1 MLSLFSTDNNLISKY
16 STIIISNSPSFLYPP
31 TRHLAQCGIKSSHFN
46 GGGGAACVCVCAM
59 TVSQSFFFFVSILA
73 CDAKMVQL

>member
-16 STIIISNSPSFLYPP
+16 SKIKISNSPSFLYPP

-46 GGGGAACVCVCAM
+46 GGGAACVCVCAM
-59 TVSQSFFFFVSILA
+59 TVFQSFFFFVSILA